1 MIKDIEFPKVKGVSV
16 AITRKMNELNQP
28 EWTVRLINKN
38 DVDLHNVLICSKGY
52 GIINEEK
59 RTTSTLRHLLSHV
72 PAKSNVVI
80 EPIDPAIFL
89 LNNEYWVSYYVGETI
104 FDKKFI
110 FLPETILE
118 SNLIFIPSLNMN
130 GILHD

>member
-16 AITRKMNELNQP
+16 AITHTLNELNQP
-28 EWTVRLINKN
+28 EWTVYLINKN
-38 DVDLHNVLICSKGY
+38 DVDLDNVLVCSKGY
-52 GIINEEK
+52 GIIDDEK
-59 RTTSTLRHLLSHV
+59 RTTSTLRHLLPHV

-80 EPIDPAIFL
+80 EPIDPAIFFL
-89 LNNEYWVSYYVGETI
+89 SNEYWVSYYQGETI

-110 FLPETILE
+110 FLPETIIE
-118 SNLIFIPSLNMN
+118 SNLIFIPSLNMK